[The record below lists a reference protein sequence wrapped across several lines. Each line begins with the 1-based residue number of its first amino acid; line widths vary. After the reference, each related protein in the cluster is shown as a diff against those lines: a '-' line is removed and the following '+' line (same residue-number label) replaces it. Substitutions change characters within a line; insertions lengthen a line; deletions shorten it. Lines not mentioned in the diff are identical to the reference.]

1 MLRFWMLYICMCGS
15 DCIRMC
21 MDVCMCVCVCV
32 CVFVLGC
39 GDDGTMTWWLSHDD
53 VVVVLRCRGGG
64 VMT

>member
-1 MLRFWMLYICMCGS
+1 
-15 DCIRMC
+15 
-21 MDVCMCVCVCV
+21 MCVCVCV